1 MAARMK
7 PLRHGDPPQVGPYRL
22 EGRLGAGGMGEV
34 FLGVSPGGRRVAVK
48 VIRAE
53 HTDRP
58 EFRVRFA
65 REVEAARRVG
75 GFYTAYVVDADPD
88 AAEPWMATA
97 YIPGP
102 SLREAAPLKVAAVR
116 ELGAALAEGLAAIHA
131 SGLVHRDLKPGNV
144 IMSDDGPRI
153 IDFGIARAAG
163 ATALTSTGAV
173 VGTYAY
179 MAPEQ
184 VRADTAGP
192 ASDVFALGCV
202 LAFAA
207 TGRGPFDAENV
218 PGIIHRIVNAPP
230 DLTGVPTELLPAIE
244 ACLAKNPGR
253 RPSPAEAARLLTTPP
268 DAASREPAPPR
279 RHPRRRAFLIG
290 GAAVGAAAVLGVP
303 ALLWRLSGDAAGEG
317 ITPMKRPRP
326 VVLAG
331 GPVAVFQ
338 LAFTP
343 DSTALVCAGS
353 GQTWRWT
360 VATGR
365 GTAHELGDAGADQLT
380 ALSGDGRLLATLRKD
395 EPIQLWDAATG
406 ARLRTI
412 MPEGRTFT
420 KAFTADGRTLATTGA
435 NGIELWDTAT
445 GRHTGVFAPPDDVT
459 TLLTFDA
466 TGDRIAVGGLG
477 DVQIRDLR
485 TNRAVP
491 NPVPINVLF
500 EFAPDGETA
509 ATDVADPSGPD
520 QWTVRLIDPRTGRR
534 RLNLRGHEGSV
545 QALAFSPDGHVL
557 ASAAH
562 DKTIR
567 LWDTRT
573 GDHFSTLEWENSDGT
588 ALAFSP
594 DGRLLAAGAG
604 SHNGKVRLWRFT

>member
-1 MAARMK
+1 MK
-7 PLRHGDPPQVGPYRL
+7 PLRDGDPRRLGPYRL

-53 HTDRP
+53 HSDRP

-65 REVEAARRVG
+65 REVEAARKVG
-75 GFYTAYVVDADPD
+75 GFYTAQVVDADPE

-97 YIPGP
+97 YIDGP
-102 SLREAAPLKVAAVR
+102 SLREAAPLEVAEVR

-144 IMSDDGPRI
+144 IMSPDGPRI
-153 IDFGIARAAG
+153 IDFGVARAAG

-207 TGRGPFDAENV
+207 TGRGPFDAANV
-218 PGIIHRIVNAPP
+218 PGIVHRIVNAPP
-230 DLTGVPTELLPAIE
+230 GLAGVPVELRPAIE
-244 ACLAKNPGR
+244 ACLAKDPDR
-253 RPSPAEAARLLTTPP
+253 RPSPTEVAALLATPP
-268 DAASREPAPPR
+268 GEAPPGEASRPPGR
-279 RHPRRRAFLIG
+279 PRRRAVLVG
-290 GAAVGAAAVLGVP
+290 GAMAGAAAVLGVP
-303 ALLWRLSGDAAGEG
+303 ALLWRWSGDAAGEG
-317 ITPMKRPRP
+317 TTPLEKPRP

-343 DSTALVCAGS
+343 DSATLVCAGS
-353 GQTWRWT
+353 GQIWRWS

-365 GTAHELGDAGADQLT
+365 GTAHELGDAAADQLT
-380 ALSGDGRLLATLRKD
+380 ALSGDGRLLATLRRD
-395 EPIQLWDAATG
+395 EPIRLWDATTG

-420 KAFTADGRTLATTGA
+420 KAFTTDGRTLATTGT

-445 GRHTGVFAPPDDVT
+445 GRRTGVFPPRSETT
-459 TLLTFDA
+459 TLLTFDT

-485 TNRAVP
+485 TGKDIANTPA
-491 NPVPINVLF
+491 INVLF
-500 EFAPDGETA
+500 EFAPDERTA
-509 ATDVADPSGPD
+509 ATDVEDPKGPD
-520 QWTVRLIDPRTGRR
+520 QWTVRIIDPRTGKRQR
-534 RLNLRGHEGSV
+534 DLRGHEGGV
-545 QALAFSPDGHVL
+545 QALAFSPDGRVL

-567 LWDTRT
+567 LWNTST
-573 GDHFSTLEWENSDGT
+573 GDHFATLEWERSDGT

-604 SHNGKVRLWRFT
+604 SHNGKVRLWRFS